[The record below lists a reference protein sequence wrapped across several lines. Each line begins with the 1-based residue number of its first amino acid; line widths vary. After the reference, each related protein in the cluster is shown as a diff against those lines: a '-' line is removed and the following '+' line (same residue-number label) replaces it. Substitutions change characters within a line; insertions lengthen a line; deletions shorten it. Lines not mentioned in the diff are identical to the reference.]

1 MGFWIRSDLTQRL
14 KERKDSQK
22 EYELYKQSMAEREAQ
37 LEKQYKEKA
46 QDMKMDL
53 QDMKKKFDERC
64 EEFKR

>member
-1 MGFWIRSDLTQRL
+1 MT
-14 KERKDSQK
+14 
-22 EYELYKQSMAEREAQ
+22 EREAK